1 MSDRY
6 KQLDIVEYLEQVD
19 APKVGK
25 KSKPK
30 IESEMYPNFSVGEIV
45 EYLAGV
51 GYNQEEIR
59 QGKILE
65 ILGKDWYRVGTLNGY
80 QFFGSSAVIKK
91 VRVHCLLPEH
101 CKTAAQEP
109 DSQEEDHKS
118 PSIHYEIKEIKG
130 RLYKYARWWQGDRHK
145 SKYIGRA

>member
-6 KQLDIVEYLEQVD
+6 KQLEIVEHLEQVD
-19 APKVGK
+19 APKLGK

-30 IESEMYPNFSVGEIV
+30 IESEMYPNFAFGDRVTGSNYESANLIGNVSYVSNFGFAVIWDGRTRETH
-45 EYLAGV
+45 YD
-51 GYNQEEIR
+51 R
-59 QGKILE
+59 
-65 ILGKDWYRVGTLNGY
+65 KDAN
-80 QFFGSSAVIKK
+80 SIIKK
-91 VRVHCLLPEH
+91 VRVHFPSSEDS
-101 CKTAAQEP
+101 KTAAQEP

-130 RLYKYARWWQGDRHK
+130 GLYKYARWWEGDRHK